1 MGVHTRP
8 AGQEDAVVP
17 VGLFGRALSVLR
29 VCRSVEP

>member
-1 MGVHTRP
+1 MHTWP

-17 VGLFGRALSVLR
+17 VGLLGRASRALR